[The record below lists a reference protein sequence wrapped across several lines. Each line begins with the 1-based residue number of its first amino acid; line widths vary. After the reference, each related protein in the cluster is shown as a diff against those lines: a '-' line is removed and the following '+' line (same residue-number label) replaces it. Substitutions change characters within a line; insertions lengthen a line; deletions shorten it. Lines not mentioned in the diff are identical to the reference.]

1 MIRIRSL
8 LCIATAIA
16 AGLFGST
23 GLAHGSIPTRETA
36 PTQASDAAT
45 HASGSVSGSAPAA
58 ETTHRDISYHHYS
71 GFGFLQGRFAG
82 TRITDT
88 LKIART
94 VGSTDYADP
103 FGFGTKQ
110 YDYATWTS
118 REFKP
123 GFGLTE
129 LVSSWNA
136 QTPDGTWL
144 QVQMRG
150 RTNSGTETK
159 WYVMGRWASDD
170 ADFHRTSV
178 PKQGDANGSVSTDT
192 FFSADG
198 VTLTSY
204 QLQVTLYRLPGSHAT
219 PSLRSVGA
227 VASALPSD
235 TSVPTSPLGGAEGIE
250 LNVPSYAQN
259 LHAGQYTQYGGGG
272 EAWCSATSSAMVA
285 DYWGKRPSKQD
296 LAWVDPSYVDPDVD
310 VAARGVFDYDY
321 DGTGNWPFNVAYAA
335 HYGLAGE
342 VTQLRS
348 LNEAEQFIKRGIPLI
363 TSVSFKSSELDGAGY
378 STDGHLMVIVG
389 FTKTGD
395 VITRDPAS
403 NSDAGV
409 RNVYKRG
416 QFENVWLPS
425 TRSDG
430 IVYVVHPR
438 GLPLPRNVGSLPAN
452 W

>member
-1 MIRIRSL
+1 MPPIRPL
-8 LCIATAIA
+8 LVVLTAAVAGIVGIAPS
-16 AGLFGST
+16 AG
-23 GLAHGSIPTRETA
+23 
-36 PTQASDAAT
+36 AT
-45 HASGSVSGSAPAA
+45 EP
-58 ETTHRDISYHHYS
+58 TTHRDISFHHYT
-71 GFGFLQGRFAG
+71 GLGFLAG
-82 TRITDT
+82 QSEGTKFDGT
-88 LKIART
+88 LKIGHPA
-94 VGSTDYADP
+94 GSTDYTDP
-103 FGFGTKQ
+103 FGNGTKT
-110 YDYATWTS
+110 YDYAQWTS
-118 REFKP
+118 PTFQP

-144 QVQMRG
+144 QIQMRG
-150 RTNSGTETK
+150 RTNNDTETK

-178 PKQGDANGSVSTDT
+178 SKQGDDNGYVATDT
-192 FFSADG
+192 FFSSDG
-198 VTLTSY
+198 VTLQTY
-204 QLQVTLYRLPGSHAT
+204 QLRVTLYRLAGSHKT
-219 PSLRSVGA
+219 PTLRAVGA

-250 LNVPSYAQN
+250 LDVPSYAQN
-259 LHAGQYTQYGGGG
+259 LHAGQYVKYGGGG
-272 EAWCSATSSAMVA
+272 EAWCSATATAMVA
-285 DYWGKRPSKQD
+285 DYWGAHPSKAE
-296 LAWVDPSYVDPDVD
+296 LAQIDPSYVDPDVD
-310 VAARGVFDYDY
+310 VAALGTYDYDY

-363 TSVSFKSSELDGAGY
+363 TSVSFTSSELDGAGY

-389 FTKTGD
+389 FTEDGD

-403 NSDAGV
+403 NTDAGV
-409 RNVYKRG
+409 RNVYKRS

-430 IVYVVHPR
+430 IVYAIHPSW
-438 GLPLPRNVGSLPAN
+438 LPLPQPEGGLPHN